1 MEYLK
6 WEMLE
11 KQITK
16 LYLQSL
22 TLIQMCQSMQRL
34 APKDNNIYFQFL
46 AVEIYTMCQWDIQ
59 LPTLH
64 KSELTESI
72 QKQHH
77 VLVLIVAI
85 ILPTGDLDRSANLD
99 QSWVNW
105 GKPEFLFHFTFTPML
120 GESHGQ
126 VVAMVGE
133 KGQGPTSVAC
143 FLHLCLC
150 PSIRQSL

>member
-72 QKQHH
+72 
-77 VLVLIVAI
+77 
-85 ILPTGDLDRSANLD
+85 
-99 QSWVNW
+99 
-105 GKPEFLFHFTFTPML
+105 
-120 GESHGQ
+120 
-126 VVAMVGE
+126 
-133 KGQGPTSVAC
+133 
-143 FLHLCLC
+143 
-150 PSIRQSL
+150 